1 MTDLHSSLVLWMVRL
16 LLTFTRTTWVQP
28 RTLRER
34 GGEGEEEREEREG
47 EGEET
52 REETREKEEDEGKG
66 LELGLEGEKDSWD
79 QGMGLSQLLAVDLQE
94 EYKTLSSSIKKLTT
108 SLTR

>member
-16 LLTFTRTTWVQP
+16 LLTFTRTTWIQP
-28 RTLRER
+28 RTLGER
-34 GGEGEEEREEREG
+34 GEEEREEREG

-52 REETREKEEDEGKG
+52 REKEEEEGEG
-66 LELGLEGEKDSWD
+66 LELGLEGEEDSWD